1 MIKLRSM
8 IDLALTANADSHKV
22 SCAAYDKRGRLIVA
36 TINDPRKSHPLMAKY
51 AKQCGEPERINLHAE
66 ARAVILADKD
76 IHTLHVVRVG
86 PKGIPKPSL
95 PCHICRSIIQ
105 DTGIKEVVY
114 LDNELNWTSWRL

>member
-36 TINDPRKSHPLMAKY
+36 TINDPNKSHPLMAKY

-76 IHTLHVVRVG
+76 IHTLQVVRVG
-86 PKGIPKPSL
+86 PQGIPKPSF
-95 PCHICRSIIQ
+95 PCHICRSIIE
-105 DTGIKEVVY
+105 DMGIKHIVY
-114 LDNELNWTSWRL
+114 HDHESICRTWSA

>member
-36 TINDPRKSHPLMAKY
+36 TINDPNKSHPLMAKY

-76 IHTLHVVRVG
+76 IHTLQVVRVG
-86 PKGIPKPSL
+86 PKGIPKPSF
-95 PCHICRSIIQ
+95 PCHICRRIIE
-105 DTGIKEVVY
+105 DMGIKEIVY
-114 LDNELNWTSWRL
+114 HDHESICRTWSL